1 MTRRLRTAH
10 AGIWA
15 VLTLL
20 LPAVLLAALALWP
33 GGPGERPAVLL
44 EAPPP

>member
-1 MTRRLRTAH
+1 VTRRLRAAH
-10 AGIWA
+10 AGVWI
-15 VLTLL
+15 VLALL
-20 LPAVLLAALALWP
+20 LPAVLLAALALRP